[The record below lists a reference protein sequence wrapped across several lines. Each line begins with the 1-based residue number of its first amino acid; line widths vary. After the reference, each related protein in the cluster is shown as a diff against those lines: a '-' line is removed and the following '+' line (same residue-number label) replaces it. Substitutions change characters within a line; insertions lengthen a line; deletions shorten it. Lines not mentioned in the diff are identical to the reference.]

1 MPEAAERILFLT
13 GHLALKSLHRVL
25 DDMQPL
31 PFAPSVLDI
40 GINVAGLMTADLIR
54 RRLPAPVDADRIVVP
69 GRCRGDLDA
78 LAQHYGIPVQRGPE
92 ELKDL
97 PQHFGRKAK
106 VADLT
111 RHDVMIFAEIVD
123 APRVAVATVLAR
135 AQRYRRDGADVID
148 LGCLPDTDFPHL
160 EDCVRALKSEGFWVS
175 IDSLHTDDLLRGA
188 RAGADFLLS
197 LREDTLWV
205 ADEVDAVP
213 VLIPNTPGDLDS
225 LRRSVDRMQ
234 AFGKSFFADP
244 ILEPIHFG
252 LTASIVRYHELRR
265 THPDIP
271 LMMGVGN
278 LTELTDADTS
288 GINALLMGIISEL
301 RVGAILATEV
311 SPHARRAVRE
321 ADWARRIMF
330 AAREDNSLPRDYS
343 GALMTTHARR
353 PFPDTP
359 QEIAEVASTVR
370 DSNFRIQVA
379 EDGVHIYNR
388 AGHHVA
394 GDPFDLY
401 PQLGVET
408 DGGHAFYLG
417 VELARA
423 QIAWQL
429 GKRYAQDEELD
440 WGAAVEPKPVDLQVH
455 RAPGSTTRRKP
466 KKDAPARSS
475 EDERLAEPDAERDAG
490 QDAT

>member
-31 PFAPSVLDI
+31 PFVPSVLDI

-54 RRLPAPVDADRIVVP
+54 RRLPVPVNADRIVVP

-123 APRVAVATVLAR
+123 APRVDVAAVLAR

-148 LGCLPDTDFPHL
+148 LGCLPDTAFPHL
-160 EDCVRALKSEGFWVS
+160 EDCVRALKSEGFRVS

-234 AFGKSFFADP
+234 TCGKPFFADP

-330 AAREDNSLPRDYS
+330 AAREDNALPRDYS

-359 QEIAEVASTVR
+359 QEIAEVAATVR

-401 PQLGVET
+401 PRLGVEA

-455 RAPGSTTRRKP
+455 RAPGSTTRRR
-466 KKDAPARSS
+466 KKDAPARSGG
-475 EDERLAEPDAERDAG
+475 EVDAEPDAERDAG

>member
-1 MPEAAERILFLT
+1 MSEQAAVERILFLT

-123 APRVAVATVLAR
+123 APRVDVAAVLAR

-160 EDCVRALKSEGFWVS
+160 EDCVRALKSDGFRVS
-175 IDSLHTDDLLRGA
+175 IDSLHTEDLLRGA

-225 LRRSVDRMQ
+225 LRRAVDRMR
-234 AFGKSFFADP
+234 ARGKPFFADP

-359 QEIAEVASTVR
+359 QEIADVAATVR
-370 DSNFRIQVA
+370 DGNFRIQVA

-401 PQLGVET
+401 PQLGVEA

-455 RAPGSTTRRKP
+455 RAPGSTIRRKP
-466 KKDAPARSS
+466 KKDAPARPG
-475 EDERLAEPDAERDAG
+475 DEEPEAG
-490 QDAT
+490 QDAS